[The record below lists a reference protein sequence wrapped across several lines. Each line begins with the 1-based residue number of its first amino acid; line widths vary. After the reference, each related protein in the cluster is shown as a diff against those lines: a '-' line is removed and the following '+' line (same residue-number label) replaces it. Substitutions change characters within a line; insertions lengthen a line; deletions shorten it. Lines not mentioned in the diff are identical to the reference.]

1 MVVVSLIIVSSL
13 AQIFQGLVLVRIVT
27 RSDKATFDQVGD
39 QVSQVSDQVGQGQG
53 QELDNISAKNIIKM
67 GMLGCF
73 GIEQN
78 LTMSLL
84 VQFDQVLAEILS
96 SSWPWP

>member
-53 QELDNISAKNIIKM
+53 QELDNISVKTQSILTCW
-67 GMLGCF
+67 GFLESSGCAVSKTVPGF
-73 GIEQN
+73 A
-78 LTMSLL
+78 
-84 VQFDQVLAEILS
+84 F
-96 SSWPWP
+96 

>member
-53 QELDNISAKNIIKM
+53 QELDNISAK
-67 GMLGCF
+67 
-73 GIEQN
+73 
-78 LTMSLL
+78 T
-84 VQFDQVLAEILS
+84 
-96 SSWPWP
+96 